1 MIPVLPLERKG
12 KRRHSAVSLGREEK
26 IALRGGGE
34 WSESEEPLAV
44 KARKGKGSKDISKD
58 QGAA

>member
-12 KRRHSAVSLGREEK
+12 KRRHSAVSLGTEEK

-34 WSESEEPLAV
+34 WSESEERV
-44 KARKGKGSKDISKD
+44 
-58 QGAA
+58 AAAFSSESTERER